1 MKNKLLSLLFA
12 SFLVIS
18 GCETIGG
25 SSSSSDSPSYE
36 YGDSKQANLQG
47 YLQNEIGDRVYFET
61 DKHNINSAS
70 AFTLESQANWLNSTP
85 GFQIIVEGH
94 CDERGTR
101 EYNLALGE
109 RRANSVKEF
118 LVSLGVD
125 AGRITTI
132 SYGKERPAADGS
144 SSESWAE
151 NRRAVTIVGSN

>member
-1 MKNKLLSLLFA
+1 MKNKYLSLLFA
-12 SFLVIS
+12 SFLIVS

-25 SSSSSDSPSYE
+25 SSSSSDAPSYA

-61 DKHNINSAS
+61 NKHNINSAS
-70 AFTLESQANWLNSTP
+70 AFTLEAQANWLNSTP
-85 GFQIIVEGH
+85 GFQIIIEGH

-118 LVSLGVD
+118 LVSLGVEP
-125 AGRITTI
+125 GRITTI

-144 SSESWAE
+144 TSESWAE
-151 NRRAVTIVGSN
+151 NRRSVTIVGSE

>member
-1 MKNKLLSLLFA
+1 MKNKYLSLLFA

-25 SSSSSDSPSYE
+25 SSSSDSPSYE
-36 YGDSKQANLQG
+36 YGDSRQANLQG
-47 YLQNEIGDRVYFET
+47 YLQNEIGDRIYFET

-70 AFTLESQANWLNSTP
+70 AFILESQANWLKSTP
-85 GFQIIVEGH
+85 GFQIIIEGH

-118 LVSLGVD
+118 LVSLGVEP
-125 AGRITTI
+125 GRVTTI
-132 SYGKERPAADGS
+132 SYGKERPSAEGS
-144 SSESWAE
+144 TSESWAE
-151 NRRAVTIVGSN
+151 NRRAVTVVGGN

>member
-1 MKNKLLSLLFA
+1 MKNKYLSLLFA

-25 SSSSSDSPSYE
+25 SSSSDSPSYE

-47 YLQNEIGDRVYFET
+47 YLQNEIGDRIYFET

-70 AFTLESQANWLNSTP
+70 AFTLESQANWLKSTP
-85 GFQIIVEGH
+85 GFQIIIEGH

-118 LVSLGVD
+118 LVSLGVEP
-125 AGRITTI
+125 GRVTTI
-132 SYGKERPAADGS
+132 SYGKERPSAEGS
-144 SSESWAE
+144 TSESWAE
-151 NRRAVTIVGSN
+151 NRRAVTVVGGN

>member
-1 MKNKLLSLLFA
+1 MKNKYLSLLFA

-25 SSSSSDSPSYE
+25 SSSSDSPSYE
-36 YGDSKQANLQG
+36 YGDSRQANLQG
-47 YLQNEIGDRVYFET
+47 YLQNEIGDRIYFET

-70 AFTLESQANWLNSTP
+70 AFTLESQANWLKSTP
-85 GFQIIVEGH
+85 GFQIIIEGH

-118 LVSLGVD
+118 LVSLGVEP
-125 AGRITTI
+125 GRVTII
-132 SYGKERPAADGS
+132 SYGKERPSAEGS
-144 SSESWAE
+144 TSESWAE
-151 NRRAVTIVGSN
+151 NRRAVTVVGGD